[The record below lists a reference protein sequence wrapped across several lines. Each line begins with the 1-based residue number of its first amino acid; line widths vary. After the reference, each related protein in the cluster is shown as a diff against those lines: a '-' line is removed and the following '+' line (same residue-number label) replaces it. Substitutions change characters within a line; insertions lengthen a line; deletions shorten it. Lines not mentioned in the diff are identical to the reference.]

1 MPNKPEPMTEEEL
14 LAIVGDHIQQAA
26 GFLGDRLSEQRSE
39 ALRYYFAEPFGDE
52 IDGRSQYISTD
63 VADTI
68 EWMLPQLLEPFVSG
82 ESVVRFTAVGPEDQ
96 EASEQETD
104 YINHVFLQDNP
115 GFMLLYTWF
124 KDGLLSKKGFVK
136 AWVESHESVQEER
149 YEGLTAE
156 QVAILTAD
164 PEVEIVA
171 ATENMDG
178 TDVVW
183 DAEVKRTSARKRIR
197 VKEIPPEH
205 FLIDRRALTI
215 AEAMFVGHR
224 ERQNESELILE
235 GHDPELVRNL
245 PDLDADWS
253 AERQRR
259 FSYDDQYPYTADA
272 PAGEKSTREIWT
284 TECYIRADWDGDG
297 IAELRRVK
305 VAGTFGTSTN
315 TGETGATLLINEHWP
330 HERAPIYD
338 ICPQPITHK
347 FFGQSIADLVMD
359 IQHVRSTLIRQML
372 DATYLST
379 SPRMGIDEYKADIDD
394 ALVHRAGS
402 LIRVKGS
409 PHEALFPLPTQ
420 PPDQTTYTL
429 LELLTAEK
437 ETRTGITRYN
447 QGLNA
452 GSLNK
457 TASGINQILSQSQ
470 LRIKLIARI
479 FAEGGVTELF
489 RGLHELVRKY
499 QDVPRTIR
507 LRGKWVDIDPS
518 DWRERM
524 DSYVEVGIGAAN
536 RDLQLLH
543 LDSLALAQS
552 QIVQAQGGLDGP
564 LVTWRELY
572 NTMSKRSELASYKEP
587 DLFARNPSDP
597 ANAVKPKEP
606 QPDPKMIEIQVEAQQ
621 AAMELQ
627 QKGATDQA
635 KLRQDAEET
644 TAKLQLEYEK
654 LASDTREAQAGL
666 MAKMQLEREKL
677 ALQRQEHED
686 EQVIALAKLELE
698 RAKIASDRESHDL
711 DVIGKQLERAQT
723 EHATRVAEKDAT
735 RARGEVSTA
744 ETTAQ
749 RALEEL
755 KSENLRSQ
763 SELLQRQTELAG
775 MVRTK
780 KAVVHRGKDG
790 KMSSATITEGSA

>member
-1 MPNKPEPMTEEEL
+1 MPNQPEPMTESEL
-14 LAIVGDHIQQAA
+14 LVIVGDHIQQAA

-124 KDGLLSKKGFVK
+124 KDGLLSKNGFVK
-136 AWVESHESVQEER
+136 AWAESYESVQEER

-171 ATENMDG
+171 ATENMDE
-178 TDVVW
+178 TDIVW
-183 DAEVKRTSARKRIR
+183 DAEVKRTSARKKIR
-197 VKEIPPEH
+197 VKAIPPEH
-205 FLIDRRALTI
+205 ILIDRRALTI
-215 AEAMFVGHR
+215 EDAMFVGHR
-224 ERQNESELILE
+224 EPQSESDLILE

-272 PAGEKSTREIWT
+272 STRQIWT
-284 TECYIRADWDGDG
+284 TECYVRADWDGDG

-315 TGETGATLLINEHWP
+315 TGETGATLLVNEHWP
-330 HERAPIYD
+330 HERAPIYT

-347 FFGQSIADLVMD
+347 LIGQSIADLVMD

-394 ALVHRAGS
+394 AMVHRPGS
-402 LIRVKGS
+402 LIRVKG
-409 PHEALFPLPTQ
+409 PPREALFPVPTQ

-447 QGLNA
+447 QGLDA

-457 TASGINQILSQSQ
+457 TASGINQILSQAQ
-470 LRIKLIARI
+470 LRIKLIARL

-499 QDVPRTIR
+499 QDVRRTIR
-507 LRGKWVDIDPS
+507 LRGKWVNIDPS

-552 QIVQAQGGLDGP
+552 QIIQAQGDLDGP
-564 LVTWRELY
+564 LVTWREVY
-572 NTMSKRSELASYKEP
+572 NLMSKRAELATYKEP

-597 ANAVKPKEP
+597 ANAVEPKEP
-606 QPDPKMIEIQVEAQQ
+606 QPDPKMIGMQVEAQQ

-627 QKGATDQA
+627 QKAATDQE
-635 KLRQDAEET
+635 KLRQDAEEA

-654 LASDTREAQAGL
+654 LASAGRETQAEL

-686 EQVIALAKLELE
+686 EQAVAFAKLELE
-698 RAKIASDRESHDL
+698 RAKIACDRESHDL

-723 EHATRVAEKDAT
+723 EHATRVADMDAT

-749 RALEEL
+749 HVLEEL
-755 KSENLRSQ
+755 KSDNLRSQ
-763 SELLQRQTELAG
+763 SDLLQRQTELAEKE
-775 MVRTK
+775 RTK
-780 KAVVHRGKDG
+780 HVKVQRDKSGKISG
-790 KMSSATITEGSA
+790 ATVTEGLGGG